1 MAHLEV
7 PGWAIELLCQN
18 LSVRKEHTGTYAP
31 GSSCQLVPK
40 SFVSRWVFLVKKA
53 SVGWWQGG
61 VRTLAGSESTA
72 LTDEGF

>member
-1 MAHLEV
+1 MVAA
-7 PGWAIELLCQN
+7 PSIELLCQN
-18 LSVRKEHTGTYAP
+18 LSVRKEHTGTYVP

-53 SVGWWQGG
+53 SVGRWQGG
-61 VRTLAGSESTA
+61 VRTSMAGSESTA